1 MYGKKDCRINRC
13 MYKFFR
19 RLVVTTG
26 YRSLS
31 YGDSLSITSSGE
43 MRNLLKY
50 GLPPGL
56 AGTHYRQALGQC
68 LLTASPPPLA
78 SNNTSACIMSFV
90 ATIIIVCLFSPYD
103 FESQWNMK

>member
-1 MYGKKDCRINRC
+1 MGKRTDAQCADAQGKFGGAICMARRIVGSTGEL
-13 MYKFFR
+13 YKFFR

-50 GLPPGL
+50 GLPQNWP
-56 AGTHYRQALGQC
+56 ALTIDR
-68 LLTASPPPLA
+68 LWV
-78 SNNTSACIMSFV
+78 SAC
-90 ATIIIVCLFSPYD
+90 
-103 FESQWNMK
+103 